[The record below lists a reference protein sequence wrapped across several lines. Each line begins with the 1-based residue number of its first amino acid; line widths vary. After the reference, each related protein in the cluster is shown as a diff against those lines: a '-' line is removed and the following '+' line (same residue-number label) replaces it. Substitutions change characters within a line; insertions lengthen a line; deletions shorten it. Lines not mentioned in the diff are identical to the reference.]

1 MPYIPPVASYSTT
14 VDGTYTA
21 LTGVQTISVN
31 RGRQRFQDPFSQ
43 SSCVI
48 ELIPANSYATALAVG
63 QYIDVRDSNLAS
75 SPSYFVGRIT
85 DINRSYDMPYN
96 AGTGAAPGDRIT
108 IFATGGT
115 GVIGAKLYDN
125 ANFGSGPTQIY
136 EQIVTNQSGG
146 RAIICVPDATT
157 FGYVTPP
164 ASAISN
170 YSGSALDLLN
180 QYLRTDQMLIDDYD
194 SKRTSYLGWSTFT
207 TIAPL
212 SYDTATYA
220 FTDNTSSGR
229 YVGIDYMSSV
239 QNSFDVVQVA
249 PAGLAIQTASISS
262 SIDNTLRYNTINL
275 STTDALSLANFIL
288 ATNNQPTAV
297 PFNITTNTLVN
308 STCLTLAKIPT
319 PSGSVPD
326 VPANFAIGSTATI
339 AFRGTNVSGTVQG
352 VQTTFYVDYASVQV
366 FFSSTLG
373 TPFVLDSTTNG
384 ILDTNVLGYP

>member
-1 MPYIPPVASYSTT
+1 MPYTTPVASYSTT
-14 VDGTYTA
+14 INGTYTA
-21 LTGVQTISVN
+21 LTGIQTISIN
-31 RGRQRFQDPFSQ
+31 RGRQRFQDPFRQ

-63 QYIDVRDSNLAS
+63 QYIDVRDSNSAS

-85 DINRSYDMPYN
+85 DVNRSYDMPYN
-96 AGTGAAPGDRIT
+96 AGTGSAPGDRIT

-125 ANFGSGPTQIY
+125 ASFGSGPTQIY

-146 RAIICVPDATT
+146 RAIICLPDAAT
-157 FGYVTPP
+157 FGYVTPA
-164 ASAISN
+164 ASAVSN
-170 YSGSALDLLN
+170 YSGSALDLVN
-180 QYLRTDQMLIDDYD
+180 KYLRTDQLVLDDYD

-212 SYDTATYA
+212 AYDTTTYA
-220 FTDNTSSGR
+220 FTDNTSSGK

-249 PAGLAIQTASISS
+249 PAGLAIQTATLSS
-262 SIDNTLRYNTINL
+262 SIDNTLRYDTINNT
-275 STTDALSLANFIL
+275 TTDALSLANFIL

-297 PFNITTNTLVN
+297 PFAITTNTLVN
-308 STCLTLAKIPT
+308 STCLTLAKIPR
-319 PSGSVPD
+319 PSGAVPD
-326 VPANFAIGSTATI
+326 APANFPIGSTATI

-352 VQTTFYVDYASVQV
+352 VQTTFYVDYASVRV
-366 FFSSTLG
+366 FLSPTLG
-373 TPFVLDSTTNG
+373 TPFLLDSTTNG